1 MPKLQ
6 ASRCLQSM
14 LNRNC
19 LTNIVT
25 SEVPLTNIA
34 LRFRIFLFMGVKMQ
48 KKAVEL
54 LKPFLSILFVLFVWQ
69 FAHSSGLTNKNLFP
83 GPWEVATASVKLFND
98 GVMMK
103 DLRTSVSRA
112 AVGFAMGASLGILA
126 GMLTARV
133 AVIRLAIYPFFNILR
148 PIPAIA
154 LVPIAIVW
162 FGIGEESKYF
172 VIAYTVFL
180 AVWLATHHGMEHVP
194 ETYTR
199 ASRSLG
205 APLRREFFEVI
216 VPAAAPHIFAGL
228 RFGAALAFLSLVAAE
243 LTGSSAGI
251 GYRLEEARQ
260 YFQVDRMFVGLI
272 QLGLLG
278 ALLDSFFVFASRRI
292 VHWETV

>member
-1 MPKLQ
+1 M
-6 ASRCLQSM
+6 
-14 LNRNC
+14 
-19 LTNIVT
+19 T
-25 SEVPLTNIA
+25 SEVPLTDIA
-34 LRFRIFLFMGVKMQ
+34 LRLEIFLFMGVKMQ

>member
-1 MPKLQ
+1 M
-6 ASRCLQSM
+6 
-14 LNRNC
+14 
-19 LTNIVT
+19 T
-25 SEVPLTNIA
+25 SEVPLTSIA
-34 LRFRIFLFMGVKMQ
+34 VRFRIFLFMGVKMQ

>member
-1 MPKLQ
+1 MT
-6 ASRCLQSM
+6 C
-14 LNRNC
+14 
-19 LTNIVT
+19 
-25 SEVPLTNIA
+25 EVPFTNIA

-278 ALLDSFFVFASRRI
+278 ALLDSFFVFASKRI
-292 VHWETV
+292 VHWEAV